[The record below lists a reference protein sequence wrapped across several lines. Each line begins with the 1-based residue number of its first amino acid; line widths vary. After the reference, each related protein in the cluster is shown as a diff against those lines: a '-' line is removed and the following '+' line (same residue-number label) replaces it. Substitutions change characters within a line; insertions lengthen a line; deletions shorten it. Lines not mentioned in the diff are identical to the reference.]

1 MLMNNQGSGQTIQPV
16 IVSIILV
23 VAATIGLMNQT
34 LLNIALPYI
43 TQYLGITT
51 NMSQCLTTGFVLAIG
66 VTTPIVA
73 FLIARF
79 STRKLFITTMII
91 LLAGTTM
98 AAFSS
103 EFIVLML
110 GRLMQ
115 GISVGIIM
123 IIAQDRKS
131 TRLNSSHVAISY
143 AV

>member
-43 TQYLGITT
+43 TQDLAITPT
-51 NMSQCLTTGFVLAIG
+51 MAQWLTTEFVLYIA
-66 VTTPIVA
+66 VTTPIVS
-73 FLIARF
+73 FINARF

-91 LLAGTTM
+91 ILAGTTI

-110 GRLMQ
+110 RRKMQ
-115 GISVGIIM
+115 RISI
-123 IIAQDRKS
+123 
-131 TRLNSSHVAISY
+131 
-143 AV
+143 